1 MANTRVAGT
10 LFLTA
15 ALPAFLIQPI
25 EQVSSQNFPSIY
37 ARLRQ
42 IKWLSQDFLRIVALR
57 LVLSTT
63 PVQGLV
69 SVITT
74 QLQSFEVSNEFS
86 QSGGYAAMYVI
97 DVSVMR

>member
-10 LFLTA
+10 LFLAA
-15 ALPAFLIQPI
+15 ALPAFPVQPI

-42 IKWLSQDFLRIVALR
+42 IKRLSQDFLRIVALR
-57 LVLSTT
+57 LVLSIT

-69 SVITT
+69 SDVTA
-74 QLQSFEVSNEFS
+74 QLQSLEARNEFS
-86 QSGGYAAMYVI
+86 RSGGYAATWVI
-97 DVSVMR
+97 DVSVSR